1 MKTALVVIDMQEAML
16 QPSYPPHD
24 REGVVG
30 RIAGLLA
37 RARAGGVPVIYVQ
50 HDGGA
55 GDELERGLDGW
66 KIHAPIA
73 PHPGEPVVEKRHA
86 SAFQDTDFES
96 LLRPAGIDRL
106 VLCGMQSD
114 FCVDATTRAASGL
127 GYQVVLVSDAHTTF
141 ATKLLTA
148 AEVQEQQ
155 NRALGALAQCVPA
168 AEVQF

>member
-1 MKTALVVIDMQEAML
+1 MTSALVVIDMQEAML
-16 QPSYPPHD
+16 MPSNPPHD
-24 REGVVG
+24 RDGVVD

-37 RARAGGVPVIYVQ
+37 RARTGRVPVIYVQ

-73 PHPGEPVVEKRHA
+73 PQPGEPIVEKRHT

-96 LLRPAGIDRL
+96 LLKPAGIDRL

-114 FCVDATTRAASGL
+114 FCVDATTRAAAGL
-127 GYQVVLVSDAHTTF
+127 GYEVVLVSDAHTTF
-141 ATKLLTA
+141 ASQSLTA
-148 AEVQEQQ
+148 AEVQARQ
-155 NRALGALAQCVPA
+155 NQALSAFARCVPA